1 MIIIRHFCEFIVINF
16 SELFRLNIDLNNNK
30 PAIDT
35 DSNFRHF
42 AKSVKKILFIASID
56 LLPRC
61 IFWSCSNVAICS
73 RMYFIVPLT

>member
-1 MIIIRHFCEFIVINF
+1 MIIVINF

-42 AKSVKKILFIASID
+42 AKSVKKNFIYSFYRFVATLHLLVLFKCRY
-56 LLPRC
+56 LL
-61 IFWSCSNVAICS
+61 
-73 RMYFIVPLT
+73 